1 MSRSVAHLTVLGC
14 IALQVVFAVVIPI
27 VTSVQLSSGDACYLN
42 VSGNVCSFA
51 YVTSGFSLLFS
62 ILLAAGAASTLRA
75 ARKAPTTS
83 FLPGEA
89 GSVGA
94 FAAFWWMAAA
104 IAFTKRGAQATD
116 AGLPATSARGAVI
129 ALSWIEFAAFV
140 VATVAVALDRVRHAK
155 HAAYLAAAAE
165 RLIDKKREAD
175 REAERERYRAA
186 SHASSQFK
194 TATFE
199 LSPSVSKSLSA
210 TTTPASSTS
219 MLPAPRLATEV

>member
-1 MSRSVAHLTVLGC
+1 MSL
-14 IALQVVFAVVIPI
+14 
-27 VTSVQLSSGDACYLN
+27 
-42 VSGNVCSFA
+42 
-51 YVTSGFSLLFS
+51 SLLGVGTR
-62 ILLAAGAASTLRA
+62 LQAASQLRQ
-75 ARKAPTTS
+75 P
-83 FLPGEA
+83 LPH
-89 GSVGA
+89 
-94 FAAFWWMAAA
+94 
-104 IAFTKRGAQATD
+104 
-116 AGLPATSARGAVI
+116 
-129 ALSWIEFAAFV
+129 LSLRCRTRPSLSTCW
-140 VATVAVALDRVRHAK
+140 LCRVRHAK